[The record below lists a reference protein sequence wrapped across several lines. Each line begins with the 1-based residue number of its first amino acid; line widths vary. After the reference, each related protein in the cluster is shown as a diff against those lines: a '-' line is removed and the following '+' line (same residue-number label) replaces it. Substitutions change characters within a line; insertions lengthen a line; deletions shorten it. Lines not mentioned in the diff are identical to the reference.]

1 VVVQP
6 RGAGAG
12 GSPRLKLLEMKKLHW
27 GAAVVAVFS

>member
-1 VVVQP
+1 VAVQP

-12 GSPRLKLLEMKKLHW
+12 GSPRLKLLEMKLHW

>member
-1 VVVQP
+1 VVQP